1 MANFA
6 LMVYVKKL
14 TTAALTKNVRKVLDV
29 IKDNA
34 LSRNVNLKGSFAS
47 LWDL

>member
-6 LMVYVKKL
+6 LMEYVKKL
-14 TTAALTKNVRKVLDV
+14 ITAALTKNVRKGLDV

-47 LWDL
+47 L